1 MMTNILIA
9 THNDKKRKELKTL
22 LEDFENIKVMNLSD
36 LEVQPP
42 MIVEDGKTFRQN
54 AVKKAVTVSRFFE
67 GLVLAD
73 DSGLEVDALGGSP
86 GVRSARFARAKA
98 TDKENNRK
106 LLKLLSNVPEKNRKA
121 RFVCNIALAN
131 DGQLLDCFEGTVK
144 GRILTKGKGKNGFGY
159 DPVFIPKGYE
169 ETFAEMD
176 SKLKNSISHRGLA
189 LKKLQK
195 SIGKYIKKD

>member
-1 MMTNILIA
+1 MINILIA

-22 LEDFENIKVMNLSD
+22 LEDFEDIRVMNLGD

-86 GVRSARFARAKA
+86 GCAQQGSQ
-98 TDKENNRK
+98 ERK
-106 LLKLLSNVPEKNRKA
+106 R
-121 RFVCNIALAN
+121 R
-131 DGQLLDCFEGTVK
+131 T
-144 GRILTKGKGKNGFGY
+144 RRT
-159 DPVFIPKGYE
+159 
-169 ETFAEMD
+169 TR
-176 SKLKNSISHRGLA
+176 NS
-189 LKKLQK
+189 
-195 SIGKYIKKD
+195 